1 MTRLHPCTTL
11 VAVSLVAGCPRCT
24 SPVTGWDGSWACS
37 DHGPVTPLWRPR
49 AASYD
54 AFAASLRQAGPF
66 PTYLP
71 WPMSPGWSVTDF
83 GVATDGAPEGADE
96 GDLEAA
102 GAGRGRVLATVTCCS
117 GTSELDGP
125 VDVFVVAEEPG
136 AGVGGR
142 CAGLGRSD
150 PGPLLGDGPPAV
162 KVRIGSQVVPLW
174 AVSTSDAGGEL
185 DRSVVA
191 GEAGGRW
198 LWMVLRPASAILLL
212 RDDWILADV
221 SAIGAPL
228 LEMPFGGTPPRW

>member
-1 MTRLHPCTTL
+1 MTEPGPSTTL
-11 VAVSLVAGCPRCT
+11 GAVPLVAGCPRCA
-24 SPVTGWDGSWACS
+24 SPVTEWDATWACS

-54 AFAASLRQAGPF
+54 DFAEALRRSAPV

-71 WPMSPGWSVTDF
+71 WPMSPGWSVSDF
-83 GVATDGAPEGADE
+83 GVVAAGG
-96 GDLEAA
+96 AA
-102 GAGRGRVLATVTCCS
+102 GAGAGAAGAAGAGGGALATVTCCS

-136 AGVGGR
+136 TGVGGR
-142 CAGLGRSD
+142 CAGLPVSD
-150 PGPLLGDGPPAV
+150 PGPLLSDGPPTV
-162 KVRIGSQVVPLW
+162 KVRIGSQAVPLW
-174 AVSTSDAGGEL
+174 PVSTSDAGGDL

-221 SAIGAPL
+221 SGIGAPL
-228 LEMPFGGTPPRW
+228 LEMPFGGPPPTW

>member
-1 MTRLHPCTTL
+1 MTGPGPSTTL
-11 VAVSLVAGCPRCT
+11 GAVPLVAGCPRCA
-24 SPVTGWDGSWACS
+24 SPVTEWDATWACT

-54 AFAASLRQAGPF
+54 DFAAVLRRAAAF

-71 WPMSPGWSVTDF
+71 WPMSPGWSVSDF
-83 GVATDGAPEGADE
+83 GVVDDGDAD
-96 GDLEAA
+96 A
-102 GAGRGRVLATVTCCS
+102 GGGPGRVVATVTCCS

-142 CAGLGRSD
+142 CAGLAVAD
-150 PGPLLGDGPPAV
+150 PGPLLGEGPPAV
-162 KVRIGSQVVPLW
+162 KVRIGSQSVPLW
-174 AVSTSDAGGEL
+174 PVSTSDADGDL

-198 LWMVLRPASAILLL
+198 LWMVLRPASAVLLL

-221 SAIGAPL
+221 SGVGAPL
-228 LEMPFGGTPPRW
+228 LEMPFGGPPPRW